1 MKRFVLVKQHDETDC
16 GAACLAT
23 VAKYYGKKVSISRIR
38 YYAGT
43 DVKGTSGLGIVKGAE
58 YLGFSCRGMI
68 SEKKTISDSVPYPVI
83 AHVKKDVLDHY
94 VVVYGKK
101 RGKII
106 VADPDDGIS
115 LVAEEEFKK
124 IWTGVF
130 FLIVREQ
137 RFERTKETKG
147 LFERFLYLLKP
158 HKKIL
163 VECFLSGI
171 LLSLLGA
178 AGAFYFRFLI
188 DDVLY
193 SSLKNTLLF
202 CSLAYLA
209 VIVFQ
214 TLTEF
219 ARNQLMNYMGNKI
232 DLALMCDYFRH
243 ILRLPMHFFTSRK
256 TGEIISRIG
265 DTQTIRYTISSTT
278 LSVIIDSCML
288 VLGGA
293 FLFAFGSSLLWIAM
307 IPVFVSAVLVWIFYK
322 PFERMIKKQA
332 FMEAEKQSAL
342 VESVNGI
349 STIKALSSEE
359 KAFNRAEGRIV
370 NCCRQSIS
378 LGVMSNSLNSL
389 QRFVSSFGTL
399 LLYWV
404 GSLKILEGS
413 MSLGQLISFVTLSGY
428 FLGPLSRLLTL
439 QQALQEAAVASDRLS
454 EILDMKEESDDER
467 TEEGKKIVS
476 NGKLKGKIAVKGLTF
491 SYGTRGAALKNINFS
506 IQPGQKVAFV
516 GTSGSGKTT
525 MTKLLMKFYRA
536 EKGSITVD
544 GMNISDIDT
553 EFYRDSIGYVPQEV
567 LLFSG
572 TVAENILWG
581 TEGLGMKDVVWA
593 AQAAQASSFI
603 DKMPERYATKVGE
616 RGATLSGGERQR
628 ISLARVL
635 LRKPSILILD
645 EATSSLDSLSERAIM
660 DTINSSGR
668 GCTMIMV
675 AHRLSTIKNCDRI
688 FVFDKGEIVES
699 GTHFELLAKKKKY
712 YEMWNAQHE
721 DSVYEDLSC
730 ENAAGNGSRLNR
742 TFCRKSSCGNLTYGK
757 SSCLKKDL
765 KKERTDYEKP
775 KILIQKNKN
784 VRNGNEKNNRL
795 SRRSIV

>member
-68 SEKKTISDSVPYPVI
+68 SEAKAIPDSVPYPVI
-83 AHVKKDVLDHY
+83 AHVKKDFIDHY
-94 VVVYGKK
+94 VVVYGKR

-106 VADPDDGIS
+106 VADPDESIS
-115 LVAEEEFKK
+115 CVAEEDFRK

-158 HKKIL
+158 HRKIL
-163 VECFLSGI
+163 FECFLSGI

-193 SSLKNTLLF
+193 SSLKNTLMF

-219 ARNQLMNYMGNKI
+219 SRNQLMNYMGNKI

-265 DTQTIRYTISSTT
+265 DTQTIRHTISSTT

-293 FLFAFGSSLLWIAM
+293 FLFAFGSSLLWISM
-307 IPVFVSAVLVWIFYK
+307 IPVFVSAVLVWVFYT
-322 PFERMIKKQA
+322 PFKKMIKKQA
-332 FMEAEKQSAL
+332 SMEAEKQSAL

-370 NCCRQSIS
+370 DCCRQSIS
-378 LGVMSNSLNSL
+378 LGVMSNVLNSL
-389 QRFVSSFGTL
+389 QRFVSGFGTL

-404 GSLKILEGS
+404 GSLRILEGS

-454 EILDMKEESDDER
+454 EILDMKEESEDEDNAGNLLKKNE
-467 TEEGKKIVS
+467 TAKKILS
-476 NGKLKGKIAVKGLTF
+476 GGKLKGKITVENLTF
-491 SYGTRGAALKNINFS
+491 SYGTRGAALKDINFS
-506 IQPGQKVAFV
+506 VKPGQRVAFV
-516 GTSGSGKTT
+516 GASGSGKTT
-525 MTKLLMKFYRA
+525 MTKLLMKFYKA
-536 EKGSITVD
+536 EKGLVTVD
-544 GMNISDIDT
+544 GMNLEDIDT

-581 TEGLGMKDVVWA
+581 TEGLGMEDAVWA
-593 AQAAQASSFI
+593 AEAAQASSFI
-603 DKMPERYATKVGE
+603 DRMPERYSTKVGE

-635 LRKPSILILD
+635 LRKPSIMILD
-645 EATSSLDSLSERAIM
+645 EATSSLDSLSEKAIM
-660 DTINSSGR
+660 DTINSSAS
-668 GCTMIMV
+668 GCTMIIV
-675 AHRLSTIKNCDRI
+675 AHRLSTVKNCDRI
-688 FVFDKGEIVES
+688 FVFDRGRIAES
-699 GTHFELLAKKKKY
+699 GTHFELLSKKQKY
-712 YEMWNAQHE
+712 YEMWKAQHE
-721 DSVYEDLSC
+721 DFSLTERNFSAREKIKARPKPLQGKNSFSGYAETFKNTGTTR
-730 ENAAGNGSRLNR
+730 NAETSRKP
-742 TFCRKSSCGNLTYGK
+742 FRKPFRKTEALAR
-757 SSCLKKDL
+757 
-765 KKERTDYEKP
+765 E
-775 KILIQKNKN
+775 IQK
-784 VRNGNEKNNRL
+784 
-795 SRRSIV
+795 

>member
-1 MKRFVLVKQHDETDC
+1 MRRIVLVKQHDETDC

-115 LVAEEEFKK
+115 LVAEEDFKK
-124 IWTGVF
+124 IWTGIF

-178 AGAFYFRFLI
+178 TGAFYFRFLI

-307 IPVFVSAVLVWIFYK
+307 IPVLVSAVLVWIFYK

-378 LGVMSNSLNSL
+378 LGVMSNALNSL

-404 GSLKILEGS
+404 GSLKILEGE

-454 EILDMKEESDDER
+454 EILDMKEESDDDRIE
-467 TEEGKKIVS
+467 EEGKKIVS
-476 NGKLKGKIAVKGLTF
+476 SGKLKGKITVKNLTF
-491 SYGTRGAALKNINFS
+491 SYGTRGAALKDINFS

-525 MTKLLMKFYRA
+525 MTKLLMKFYKA

-593 AQAAQASSFI
+593 AEAAQASSFI
-603 DKMPERYATKVGE
+603 DKMPERYSTKVGE

-675 AHRLSTIKNCDRI
+675 AHRLSTIKNCDKI

-721 DSVYEDLSC
+721 DSVCEDSRLSKSSSGKLSC
-730 ENAAGNGSRLNR
+730 LR
-742 TFCRKSSCGNLTYGK
+742 
-757 SSCLKKDL
+757 
-765 KKERTDYEKP
+765 KERTNYEKP
-775 KILIQKNKN
+775 KILIQE
-784 VRNGNEKNNRL
+784 NGNEKNHRL

>member
-1 MKRFVLVKQHDETDC
+1 MRRIVLVKQHDETDC

-115 LVAEEEFKK
+115 LVAEEDFKK
-124 IWTGVF
+124 VWTGVF

-307 IPVFVSAVLVWIFYK
+307 IPVLVSAVLVWIFYK

-378 LGVMSNSLNSL
+378 LGVMSNALNSL

-404 GSLKILEGS
+404 GSLKILEGE

-454 EILDMKEESDDER
+454 EILDMKEESDDDRIE
-467 TEEGKKIVS
+467 EEGKKIVS
-476 NGKLKGKIAVKGLTF
+476 CGKLKGKITVKNLTF
-491 SYGTRGAALKNINFS
+491 SYGTRGAALKDINFS

-525 MTKLLMKFYRA
+525 MTKLLMKFYKA

-593 AQAAQASSFI
+593 AEAAQASSFI
-603 DKMPERYATKVGE
+603 DKMPERFSTKVGE

-675 AHRLSTIKNCDRI
+675 AHRLSTIKNCDKI

-721 DSVYEDLSC
+721 DSVCED
-730 ENAAGNGSRLNR
+730 SRLN
-742 TFCRKSSCGNLTYGK
+742 KSSSGKLSCGNLTCGK
-757 SSCLKKDL
+757 SACLR
-765 KKERTDYEKP
+765 KERTNYEKP
-775 KILIQKNKN
+775 RILLQKNKN
-784 VRNGNEKNNRL
+784 VENGNEKNHRL